1 MKGYWVR
8 HRLLLTIILCVT
20 SAMVVGLLFA
30 FPHITQQASN
40 YNSQSIYKNTD
51 MDFIAPEP
59 SYEQVTEL
67 DGQNGA
73 DKVFPFYLT
82 KTQVSVNG
90 VSRTTT
96 VLLSDQFQNAGITM
110 YNETRVIEKASAEV
124 ENPIYIDW
132 QFAKDTGAKLG
143 DMVSFAINN
152 EAVEF
157 QVYAIYETNT
167 IYDGGAILAQIT
179 AEQAAGIRNNS
190 VNNGYSGIY
199 ISAADYSTC
208 RTYLTTDYRPLG
220 RLKDREAFDS
230 DEQYQIHYDA
240 IMSAGYANEI
250 TDFRVRETNAD
261 AENNAM
267 IIWIGAVLA
276 AAIAIVFNVVM
287 RKRGCERA
295 YFTKLCI
302 PKGQDV
308 KPYYKTSFIFET
320 IAWIVMFAAVLFGA
334 IYMSDEF
341 IPEAA
346 LDTRIL
352 VIPVAVIVAEI
363 ICLLMNNAMIADIT
377 KKVSKKK
384 KESK

>member
-8 HRLLLTIILCVT
+8 HRLLLTIILCIA
-20 SAMVVGLLFA
+20 SAMAVGLLFV
-30 FPHITQQASN
+30 FPYITQQAGN

-59 SYEQVTEL
+59 SYEQVAGLEGT
-67 DGQNGA
+67 NGV

-90 VSRTTT
+90 MSRTTT
-96 VLLSDQFQNAGITM
+96 VLLSDQFQTAGITM
-110 YNETRVIEKASAEV
+110 YNEARVIEKASVGV

-143 DMVSFAINN
+143 DTVSFAINN

-157 QVYAIYETNT
+157 QVYAICETNI

-190 VNNGYSGIY
+190 MNNGYSGMY

-220 RLKDREAFDS
+220 RLKDREAFGS

-250 TDFRVRETNAD
+250 TDFRVRETDAD
-261 AENNAM
+261 AKNNATM
-267 IIWIGAVLA
+267 IWIGAVLA

-308 KPYYKTSFIFET
+308 NPYYKTSFVFET

-334 IYMSDEF
+334 VYMSDKF
-341 IPEAA
+341 IPKAA
-346 LDTRIL
+346 MDARIL
-352 VIPVAVIVAEI
+352 VIPAAVIVAEI

-377 KKVSKKK
+377 KKVAKKK

>member
-8 HRLLLTIILCVT
+8 HRLLLTIILCIT

-30 FPHITQQASN
+30 FPHIVQQADN
-40 YNSQSIYKNTD
+40 YNAQSIYKNTD

-67 DGQNGA
+67 EGQNGV

-90 VSRTTT
+90 ASRTTT
-96 VLLSDQFQNAGITM
+96 VLLSDQFQTVGITM
-110 YNETRVIEKASAEV
+110 YNEARVIEKASAEV
-124 ENPIYIDW
+124 ENAIYIDW
-132 QFAKDTGAKLG
+132 QFSKDTGAKLG
-143 DMVSFAINN
+143 DTVSFSINN
-152 EAVEF
+152 ETVEF

-190 VNNGYSGIY
+190 VNNGYSGMY

-208 RTYLTTDYRPLG
+208 RTYLTADYRPLG

-240 IMSAGYANEI
+240 IMSTGYANEI
-250 TDFRVRETNAD
+250 TDFRVRETD
-261 AENNAM
+261 ANTENNATM
-267 IIWIGAVLA
+267 ICVGAVLA
-276 AAIAIVFNVVM
+276 AVIAIVFNVVM

-308 KPYYKTSFIFET
+308 KPYYKTSFVVET
-320 IAWIVMFAAVLFGA
+320 IVWIVVFAAVLFGA
-334 IYMSDEF
+334 AYMSDEF
-341 IPEAA
+341 IPKAA
-346 LDTRIL
+346 MDTRIL
-352 VIPVAVIVAEI
+352 VIPAAVIVAEI

-377 KKVSKKK
+377 KKVAKKK
-384 KESK
+384 KEPK

>member
-8 HRLLLTIILCVT
+8 HRLLLTIILCIT

-30 FPHITQQASN
+30 FPHIVQQADN
-40 YNSQSIYKNTD
+40 YNAQSIYKNTD

-67 DGQNGA
+67 EGQNGV

-90 VSRTTT
+90 ASRTTT
-96 VLLSDQFQNAGITM
+96 VLLSDQFQTVGITM
-110 YNETRVIEKASAEV
+110 YNEARVIEKASAEV
-124 ENPIYIDW
+124 ENAIYIDW
-132 QFAKDTGAKLG
+132 QFSKDTGAKLG
-143 DMVSFAINN
+143 DTVSFSINN
-152 EAVEF
+152 ETVEF

-167 IYDGGAILAQIT
+167 IYDGGTILAQIT
-179 AEQAAGIRNNS
+179 AEQAVGIRNNS
-190 VNNGYSGIY
+190 VNNGYSGMY

-208 RTYLTTDYRPLG
+208 RTYLTADYRPLG

-240 IMSAGYANEI
+240 IMSTGYANEI
-250 TDFRVRETNAD
+250 TDFRVRETD
-261 AENNAM
+261 ANTENNATM
-267 IIWIGAVLA
+267 ICVGAVLVA
-276 AAIAIVFNVVM
+276 VIAIVFNVVM

-308 KPYYKTSFIFET
+308 KPYYKTSFVVET
-320 IAWIVMFAAVLFGA
+320 IVWIVVFAAVLFGA
-334 IYMSDEF
+334 AYMSDEF
-341 IPEAA
+341 IPKAA
-346 LDTRIL
+346 MGTRIL
-352 VIPVAVIVAEI
+352 VIPAAVIVAEI

-377 KKVSKKK
+377 KKVAKKK
-384 KESK
+384 KEPK

>member
-8 HRLLLTIILCVT
+8 HRLLLTIILCIA

-30 FPHITQQASN
+30 FPHITQQAGN
-40 YNSQSIYKNTD
+40 YNAQSIYKNTD

-59 SYEQVTEL
+59 SYEQIAEL
-67 DGQNGA
+67 EGTNGI

-82 KTQVSVNG
+82 KTQVSVNS

-96 VLLSDQFQNAGITM
+96 VLLSDQFQTVGITM
-110 YNETRVIEKASAEV
+110 YNDARVIEKASAEV

-143 DMVSFAINN
+143 DTVSFAINN
-152 EAVEF
+152 ETVEF
-157 QVYAIYETNT
+157 HVYAIYETNT

-179 AEQAAGIRNNS
+179 DEQTTGIRNNS
-190 VNNGYSGIY
+190 VNNGYSGMY

-230 DEQYQIHYDA
+230 DEQYKIHYDA
-240 IMSAGYANEI
+240 IMSTGYANEI
-250 TDFRVRETNAD
+250 TDFRVRETDAD

-267 IIWIGAVLA
+267 TIWIGAVLA
-276 AAIAIVFNVVM
+276 AAIAILFNVVM

-295 YFTKLCI
+295 YFTKFCI

-308 KPYYKTSFIFET
+308 KPYYKTSFVFET

-334 IYMSDEF
+334 VYMSDEF
-341 IPEAA
+341 IPKAA
-346 LDTRIL
+346 MDTRIL
-352 VIPVAVIVAEI
+352 VIPAAVIVAEI
-363 ICLLMNNAMIADIT
+363 LCLLMNNAMIADIT
-377 KKVSKKK
+377 KKVAKKK